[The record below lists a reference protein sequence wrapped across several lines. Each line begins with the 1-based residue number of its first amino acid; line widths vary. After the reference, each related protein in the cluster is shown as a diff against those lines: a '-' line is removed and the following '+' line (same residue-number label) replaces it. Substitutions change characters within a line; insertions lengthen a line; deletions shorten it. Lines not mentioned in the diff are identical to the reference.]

1 MNWTTFFFGY
11 AIGVATVLVWAWIGI
26 LWDERK
32 RNKGRHRNMCE
43 TVTTS
48 DPNLTIEEAE
58 SIVAFIENHKRN
70 EIPDD
75 VWDLCMRLE
84 EELEHWVWKMN

>member
-1 MNWTTFFFGY
+1 
-11 AIGVATVLVWAWIGI
+11 
-26 LWDERK
+26 
-32 RNKGRHRNMCE
+32 MCE
-43 TVTTS
+43 TVTVSTS

-58 SIVAFIENHKRN
+58 SIVAFIKNHERD

-84 EELEHWVWKMN
+84 DELQHWVWSIN